1 MKPGATSRS
10 YGMEGLQRQGPLK
23 GLANFISLQRIAR
36 KSPTCCLRPCGGGLM
51 RSLEIS
57 RQLFK
62 SRIAPTVHTE
72 GNPIMEFG
80 YFTLSD
86 NHYENN
92 RRSANQV
99 VTDILDEAV
108 YAEEVGLNSAWIGE
122 HHFSSLGVLSCPDL
136 VLAHVAARTKRIRL
150 APAVTVL
157 PLHHP
162 IRVAEQWATLDLIS
176 GGRVDFA
183 AGRGYDRQEYRPF
196 KVSFEDNQGI
206 FEEGMEIVR
215 RLWSSDAPI
224 SHAGKHYQFEDVAIT
239 PSPVQRPLPA
249 YVASFS
255 RPSMELAGRL
265 GCGLI
270 VAPFAAAMS
279 YGGLRQVADLYNATC
294 VRHGRGPGRL
304 MCSYF
309 IHFADTTAQ
318 EEAARA
324 RQIRYY
330 KECVIA
336 AFPGDPKTAPPS
348 YRYFIGMVER
358 LRNVR
363 PEDLTENSVLL
374 GSPARITDTLKKVEA
389 AGFHEVILYF
399 NVGLK
404 PHAQVKDEMARFMAE
419 VAPAFDGA
427 HKRRA
432 A

>member
-1 MKPGATSRS
+1 MD
-10 YGMEGLQRQGPLK
+10 
-23 GLANFISLQRIAR
+23 
-36 KSPTCCLRPCGGGLM
+36 
-51 RSLEIS
+51 
-57 RQLFK
+57 
-62 SRIAPTVHTE
+62 
-72 GNPIMEFG
+72 FG

-92 RRSANQV
+92 PRNANAFV
-99 VTDILDEAV
+99 ADILAEAV
-108 YAEEVGLNSAWIGE
+108 YAEEVGLHSAWIGE
-122 HHFSSLGVLSCPDL
+122 HHFSTLGVLSCPDL
-136 VLAHVAARTKRIRL
+136 VLANVASRTRRIRL

-162 IRVAEQWATLDLIS
+162 IRVAEQWATLDLLS

-183 AGRGYDRQEYRPF
+183 AGRGYDRREYLPLN
-196 KVSFEDNQGI
+196 VSFEDNQEI

-215 RLWSSDAPI
+215 RLWSSDEPI
-224 SHAGKHYQFEDVAIT
+224 AHQGKHYRFDNVAIT
-239 PSPVQRPLPA
+239 PRPVQRPLPA

-255 RPSMELAGRL
+255 QPSIELAARL

-270 VAPFAAAMS
+270 VAPFAAAMT
-279 YGGLRQVADLYNATC
+279 YGGLQQVTDLYRQTC
-294 VRHGRGPGRL
+294 ARHNRASGRL

-309 IHFADTTAQ
+309 IHFADTAAE

-358 LRNVR
+358 LRNVGPR
-363 PEDLTENSVLL
+363 DLTENSVLL
-374 GSPARITDTLKKVEA
+374 GSPAQITETLKKVEA
-389 AGFHEVILYF
+389 AGFDEVILYF

-404 PHAQVKDEMARFMAE
+404 PHAQVRDEMARFVAE
-419 VAPAFDGA
+419 VAPAFA
-427 HKRRA
+427 S
-432 A
+432 

>member
-1 MKPGATSRS
+1 MD
-10 YGMEGLQRQGPLK
+10 
-23 GLANFISLQRIAR
+23 
-36 KSPTCCLRPCGGGLM
+36 
-51 RSLEIS
+51 
-57 RQLFK
+57 
-62 SRIAPTVHTE
+62 
-72 GNPIMEFG
+72 FG

-92 RRSANQV
+92 DREANAFV
-99 VTDILDEAV
+99 ADILAEAV
-108 YAEEVGLNSAWIGE
+108 YAEEVGLHSAWIGE
-122 HHFSSLGVLSCPDL
+122 HHFSTLGVLSCPDL
-136 VLAHVAARTKRIRL
+136 MLANVAARTRRIRL

-162 IRVAEQWATLDLIS
+162 IRVAEQWATLDLLS

-183 AGRGYDRQEYRPF
+183 AGRGYDRREYLPF
-196 KVSFEDNQGI
+196 KVSFEDNQQI
-206 FEEGMEIVR
+206 FEEGMEVVR
-215 RLWSSDAPI
+215 RLWSSDRPI
-224 SHAGKHYQFEDVAIT
+224 SHHGKHYQFDNIAIT
-239 PSPVQRPLPA
+239 PKPVQRPLPA

-255 RPSMELAGRL
+255 QPSIELAAKL

-270 VAPFAAAMS
+270 VAPFAAAMT
-279 YGGLRQVADLYNATC
+279 YGGLRQVAELYHRTC
-294 VRHGRGPGRL
+294 AHHGQAPGRL

-309 IHFADTTAQ
+309 VHFADTKPQ

-348 YRYFIGMVER
+348 YRYFVAMVER

-374 GSPARITDTLKKVEA
+374 GSPDQITETLKKVEA
-389 AGFHEVILYF
+389 AGFDEVILYF

-404 PHAQVKDEMARFMAE
+404 PHLQVKDEMARFMAE
-419 VAPAFDGA
+419 VAPALV
-427 HKRRA
+427 
-432 A
+432 